1 MRKLRLPNVV
11 SGRAPSP
18 AMVVAMIAL
27 FVSLGGSAFAALTLP
42 KDSVGTMQLKPAA
55 VTGAKLHN
63 NAVTSSKVRD
73 HSLLAKD
80 FMPGQLPQGPPGPQ
94 GSTGPATGP
103 AGGDLSGS
111 YPNPVIGAGVVTN
124 SKLANP
130 SLTITPGPGL
140 SGGGSIALGGSSTLS
155 VADGGIGTTQ
165 LADGA
170 VTATKFAAGALAPDS
185 AELGG
190 VAPSAYG
197 AVLSGRIN
205 GLTTAALTADFG
217 ATSGISTVSATEAAV
232 STLSPD
238 RDLVA
243 RDLSIQLTASPG
255 NNAERGFD
263 LFVNGRSTGFGCA
276 IGGPGSPTSCTAS
289 GPVAI
294 PASSTLSIQDASGS
308 NPPSAAD
315 ARFGLRLTNP

>member
-1 MRKLRLPNVV
+1 
-11 SGRAPSP
+11 
-18 AMVVAMIAL
+18 
-27 FVSLGGSAFAALTLP
+27 
-42 KDSVGTMQLKPAA
+42 MQLKSAA

-63 NAVTSSKVRD
+63 NAVTASKVKD

-80 FMPGQLPQGPPGPQ
+80 FMDGQLPQGPPGPQ
-94 GSTGPATGP
+94 GPTGPSTGP

-130 SLTITPGPGL
+130 SLTITPGTGL
-140 SGGGSIALGGSSTLS
+140 KGGGSIALGGSSTMS

-170 VTATKFAAGALAPDS
+170 VTGTKFAAGAQAPDS

-190 VAPSAYG
+190 VAPTAYG

-205 GLTTAALTADFG
+205 GLTTAALTADYG
-217 ATSGISTVSATEAAV
+217 AASGTSTASTNEAGV

-263 LFVNGRSTGFGCA
+263 LFVNGRPTGFGCA
-276 IGGPGSPTSCTAS
+276 VGGPVSPTSCTVA
-289 GPVAI
+289 GPVSV
-294 PASSTLSIQDASGS
+294 PAGATLSIQEGSGS

-315 ARFGLRLTNP
+315 ARFGFRLTNS